1 MSLIIDS
8 LLTGLALGLQTDGT
22 KAFHLFIGI
31 ILHECLVAFALGL
44 NSQRIECQM
53 KTNIKFSIVFS
64 LTIPIGIVLGVV
76 LAYTPGLLGR
86 SISGVFQGLA
96 AGTFIHV
103 TFHELIPSEFMS
115 SETLNVSQKLFK
127 IFLLF
132 IGFSVMALITLLTD
146 SH

>member
-1 MSLIIDS
+1 MS
-8 LLTGLALGLQTDGT
+8 TGLALGIQTDGT

-86 SISGVFQGLA
+86 SISGVFQALA

-103 TFHELIPSEFMS
+103 TLQELIPSEFIKTS
-115 SETLNVSQKLFK
+115 PEKHYNIWQKMLK
-127 IFLLF
+127 MLVLF
-132 IGFSVMALITLLTD
+132 IGFSIICLMTGFIEESQLK
-146 SH
+146 